1 MEGERWKTL
10 IPKIA
15 KALKE
20 RSGYEFRV
28 QGHLCDMETENLYPV
43 KLPDGRELGQMYTK
57 AFLNDVYFDDSE
69 LHTKW
74 RRRIKWMDDWID
86 PRPPFIEAVSMRDDL
101 IIIGNDEVDLSFLCG
116 VYYNLCFSPGSVKSK
131 DFFKT
136 FSALALESRE
146 DRMKVARFM
155 PALVKDVNMFLKLIN
170 EVFSKHGYLGELLI
184 TNLDHLGYRIIFN
197 SSGMS
202 DEEVVD
208 NVLKRAE
215 AVIEF
220 RKRFREWLAR
230 EERREYWE
238 GTAIPESKRT
248 IEMHKWRHMAKWP
261 IELRDLEMMRRY
273 ERQIKSNL
281 SDDSAVYNLDGY
293 RLRLAKKTERGL
305 RFVKLEKKELK
316 HVGKVDGEEID
327 EEGLRERDDIVV
339 AINKKYKKLE
349 EVPLEKIEF
358 LKEDFPE
365 LFK

>member
-1 MEGERWKTL
+1 MDGERWKTL

-15 KALKE
+15 RALE
-20 RSGYEFRV
+20 GRSSYEFKTR
-28 QGHLCDMETENLYPV
+28 ENICYMNFEGLYPV

-57 AFLNDVYFDDSE
+57 AFLEDVYFDDSE

-86 PRPPFIEAVSMRDDL
+86 PRSPFIDAVDVESDL
-101 IIIGNDEVDLSFLCG
+101 ITIRNDEVDLSFLCG
-116 VYYNLCFSPGSVKSK
+116 VHYNLCFSPGSIKNK
-131 DFFKT
+131 DFFKG
-136 FSALALESRE
+136 FSVLALEDRE

-155 PALVKDVNMFLKLIN
+155 PALVKDVNVFLKLIN

-184 TNLDHLGYRIIFN
+184 TDLDHPHYRIIFD

-202 DEEVVD
+202 DEEVID

-220 RKRFREWLAR
+220 KKRFREWLAR

-238 GTAIPESKRT
+238 GTAIPESKRS
-248 IEMHKWRHMAKWP
+248 IEMHKWRYMVKWP
-261 IELRDLEMMRRY
+261 IELKDPEMMRRY
-273 ERQIKSNL
+273 ERQIKYDL

-305 RFVKLEKKELK
+305 KFVKLEKKELK
-316 HVGKVDGEEID
+316 HVGKVDEEEID
-327 EEGLRERDDIVV
+327 EEGLRKRDDIVV
-339 AINKKYKKLE
+339 AINKRHRRLE
-349 EVPLEKIEF
+349 EVSLEKIEF